1 MTGEP
6 HPAPEDENRA
16 MPSDIVSAVV
26 LSAAALATAYA
37 SYQAEL
43 WDGEQAA
50 LYTEANGYRVA
61 ASEAS
66 LHAGQV
72 AGADLMVFGAWLS
85 ARAANETELEA
96 FYLRRFRPEFTDVF
110 NAWVA
115 TDPGANPAAPP
126 TPFAMQ
132 DYEAARRREVADL
145 EENARN
151 AFVAGENANEKGDA
165 FVLVTVILA
174 NALFFG
180 GINQIAKAKRTRRI
194 LLAISL
200 LFCAVGIVRLAVLP
214 PAP

>member
-1 MTGEP
+1 M
-6 HPAPEDENRA
+6 
-16 MPSDIVSAVV
+16 SDDVISAVV

-85 ARAANETELEA
+85 ARAANEVELEA
-96 FYLRRFRPEFTDVF
+96 FYLRRFRPEFTGVF

-115 TDPGANPAAPP
+115 TDPGVNPAAPP

-145 EENARN
+145 EEHARN
-151 AFVAGENANEKGDA
+151 AFAAGEDANEKGDA

-180 GINQIAKAKRTRRI
+180 GINQIAKGKRTRRI

-200 LFCAVGIVRLAVLP
+200 LFCIAGIVRLALLP